1 MSKKKMEGSAAMP
14 VEPLPA
20 KALRRECDPSLFDFE
35 HTGQLPPTRE
45 LIGQQRAVE
54 ATEFGLAIQLDGYN
68 IYMAGESGEGK
79 TRYALECAQ
88 KQAKHMPVPD
98 DWCYVY
104 NFEDA
109 TRPRAINLPAG
120 MGREFKK
127 DMEEFVRIIEQEMDK
142 AFNGD
147 EYEAERTRIIKRFRE
162 RKDELVMKLSQ
173 EAQERGFRVKLAN
186 SGIYFM
192 PLVDGEPISEDEFNQ
207 LDEDIKIELTKSSEA
222 LQAQTGEIIRKI
234 RELETEAEEAIK
246 KWEHQIALYAVGI
259 HIDSLKEK
267 YMAYPAVVGY
277 LNEVR
282 SDILDN
288 VEALVGDDY
297 GDDQQTMFLQMMAR
311 RGAEENPYDRYK
323 VNLLVDNSHLK
334 GAPVIVDYNPTYYN
348 LMGRCEYENE
358 FGTMTTDY
366 TMIKPGLFH
375 QANGGFLILQINDVL
390 SNPQSFEAIKRT
402 LKTRQIIIENIK
414 EQMGLVAVS
423 ALKPEPIPVNVK
435 IILVG
440 SSEIYHLLYHFD
452 RDFKKFF
459 KIKAE
464 FDDQMDWNQDN
475 VNKIARFISAFCNKE
490 GIPHFD
496 RTGVAEVVNYCSWLV
511 QDQTKLTTRFSEIV
525 NILGEA
531 GTWASIQ
538 NSDLVTGL
546 HVKKAIR
553 EKMKRSNKYDEELLE
568 LVRDGTIM
576 IDTDGWVVGQIN
588 GLSVIELGDYTFGK
602 PARITAATYMG
613 KAGIVD
619 IEREVETGGYT
630 HSKGVLILSGYI
642 GRKYAQDI
650 PLSLTA
656 SICFEQTYSGID
668 GDSASST
675 ELYAILSS
683 LADLPINQGIAVTGS
698 VNQLGMIQPIGGAS
712 FKIQGFFNICKIN
725 GLTGRQGVIIPR
737 QNIKNLVLN
746 DEVVK
751 AVEEGMFHIYPV
763 STVDEGI
770 EILTGVSAGEKL
782 PDGTYPENTVHGRVY
797 RKLRHYTETAAKYK
811 E

>member
-1 MSKKKMEGSAAMP
+1 MSKKKMEGSVVMP
-14 VEPLPA
+14 VEPLPVS
-20 KALRRECDPSLFDFE
+20 ALRRECDPNLFDFE
-35 HTGQLPPTRE
+35 HTGQLPPSRD
-45 LIGQQRAVE
+45 LIGQQRAAE
-54 ATEFGLAIQLDGYN
+54 AIEFGLAIQLDGYN

-88 KQAKHMPVPD
+88 RQAKRMPVPD

-109 TRPRAINLPAG
+109 TRPKAINLPAG

-127 DMEEFVRIIEQEMDK
+127 DMEEFVRIIEQEIEK

-147 EYEAERTRIIKRFRE
+147 EYEAERTRIIKRFRD

-192 PLVDGEPISEDEFNQ
+192 PLVDGEPISEEEFNQ
-207 LDEDIKIELTKSSEA
+207 LDEDVKIELTKSSEA

-234 RELETEAEEAIK
+234 REIESEAEEAIK

-259 HIDSLKEK
+259 HIDSMKEK
-267 YMAYPAVVGY
+267 YEAYPAVVGY

-282 SDILDN
+282 NDILDN
-288 VEALVGDDY
+288 IDTLVGDDY
-297 GDDQQTMFLQMMAR
+297 DDDQQSLLLHMMIR
-311 RGAEENPYDRYK
+311 RGSEENPYDRYK
-323 VNLLVDNSHLK
+323 VNLLIDNSHLK

-375 QANGGFLILQINDVL
+375 QANGGFLILQVNDVL
-390 SNPQSFEAIKRT
+390 ANPQSFEAIKRT
-402 LKTRQIIIENIK
+402 LKTRQIVIENIK

-553 EKMKRSNKYDEELLE
+553 EKMKRSSKYDEELLE

-712 FKIQGFFNICKIN
+712 FKIQGFFNICRIN
-725 GLTGRQGVIIPR
+725 GLTGKQGVIIPK
-737 QNIKNLVLN
+737 QNVKNLVLS

-763 STVDEGI
+763 SSVDEGI
-770 EILTGVSAGEKL
+770 EILTGVPAGEKL

-797 RKLRHYTETAAKYK
+797 RKLRHYAETAAKYK

>member
-797 RKLRHYTETAAKYK
+797 RKLRHYAETAAKYK

>member
-1 MSKKKMEGSAAMP
+1 
-14 VEPLPA
+14 
-20 KALRRECDPSLFDFE
+20 
-35 HTGQLPPTRE
+35 
-45 LIGQQRAVE
+45 
-54 ATEFGLAIQLDGYN
+54 
-68 IYMAGESGEGK
+68 
-79 TRYALECAQ
+79 
-88 KQAKHMPVPD
+88 MPVPD

-127 DMEEFVRIIEQEMDK
+127 DMEEFVRIIEQEIEK

-147 EYEAERTRIIKRFRE
+147 EYEAERSRIIKRFRD

-173 EAQERGFRVKLAN
+173 EAQERGFRVKLTN

-192 PLVDGEPISEDEFNQ
+192 PLVDGEPISEEEFNQ
-207 LDEDIKIELTKSSEA
+207 LDEDVKIELTKSSEA

-234 RELETEAEEAIK
+234 REIETEAEEAIK

-267 YMAYPAVVGY
+267 YEAYPAVVGY

-282 SDILDN
+282 NDILDN
-288 VEALVGDDY
+288 VDTLVGEDY
-297 GDDQQTMFLQMMAR
+297 DDDQQSLLLQLMAR

-375 QANGGFLILQINDVL
+375 QANGGFLILQVNDVL
-390 SNPQSFEAIKRT
+390 ANPQSFEAIKRT
-402 LKTRQIIIENIK
+402 LKTRQIVIENIK

-423 ALKPEPIPVNVK
+423 DLKPEPIPVDVK

-440 SSEIYHLLYHFD
+440 SSEMYHLLYNFD
-452 RDFKKFF
+452 RDFKKYF

-464 FDDQMDWNQDN
+464 FDDQMDWNQEN

-531 GTWASIQ
+531 GIWARIQ
-538 NSDLVTGL
+538 DSSLVTAQ

-553 EKMKRSNKYDEELLE
+553 EKMKRSSKYDEELLE

-656 SICFEQTYSGID
+656 SICFEQTYGGID

-712 FKIQGFFNICKIN
+712 FKIQGFFNICRIN
-725 GLTGRQGVIIPR
+725 GLTGKQGVIIPK
-737 QNIKNLVLN
+737 QNVKNLVLS
-746 DEVVK
+746 DEVVE
-751 AVEEGMFHIYPV
+751 AVEKGMFHIYPV

-770 EILTGVSAGEKL
+770 EILTGVPAGEKL

-797 RKLRHYTETAAKYK
+797 RKLRHYAETAAKYK

>member
-120 MGREFKK
+120 MGRELKK

-797 RKLRHYTETAAKYK
+797 RKLRHYAETAAKYK

>member
-1 MSKKKMEGSAAMP
+1 MP
-14 VEPLPA
+14 VKPLPA
-20 KALRRECDPSLFDFE
+20 SALRRECDPSMFDFDN
-35 HTGQLPPTRE
+35 TSQIKPSRE
-45 LIGQQRAVE
+45 VIGQRRAVE
-54 ATEFGLAIQLDGYN
+54 ATEFGLAIDLDGYN
-68 IYMAGESGEGK
+68 IYMAGESGQGK
-79 TRYALECAQ
+79 TRYAMECAQ
-88 KQAKHMPVPD
+88 KAARLMPVPD

-104 NFEDA
+104 NFEDSN
-109 TRPRAINLPAG
+109 RPKAINLPAG
-120 MGREFKK
+120 LGRVFKK
-127 DMEEFVRIIEQEMDK
+127 DMGELVRIIEHEIVK
-142 AFNGD
+142 AFKGD
-147 EYEAERTRIIKRFRE
+147 EYEAERARIIKRFRDK
-162 RKDELVMKLSQ
+162 KDELVMKLSQ
-173 EAQERGFRVKLAN
+173 EAQERGFRIKMAG

-192 PLVDGEPISEDEFNQ
+192 PLMDGEPLSEENFKQ
-207 LDEDIKIELTKSSEA
+207 LDEDVKIELSKSSEE
-222 LQAQTGEIIRKI
+222 LQEQTNDIIRKI
-234 RELETEAEEAIK
+234 REIDTDAEEAIK
-246 KWEHQIALYAVGI
+246 KWENQIALYTVGI
-259 HIDSLKEK
+259 HIDDLKEK
-267 YMAYPAVVGY
+267 YRLYPEVAEY

-282 SDILDN
+282 SDILENIDS
-288 VEALVGDDY
+288 LVRSDF
-297 GDDQQTMFLQMMAR
+297 GDDQQSILLQIMAR
-311 RGAEENPYDRYK
+311 RGIEDNPYHRYR

-334 GAPVIVDYNPTYYN
+334 GAPVVVDYNPTYYN

-390 SNPQSFEAIKRT
+390 SNPQSFAAIKRT
-402 LKTRQIIIENIK
+402 LKTRQIVIENIK

-423 ALKPEPIPVNVK
+423 ALKPEPIPINVK

-440 SSEIYHLLYHFD
+440 SSEMYQFLYNYD
-452 RDFKKFF
+452 RDFKKYF

-464 FDDQMDWNQDN
+464 FDEQMDWNHDN
-475 VNKIARFISAFCNKE
+475 IIKLTRYISAFCSKE
-490 GIPHFD
+490 GVPHFD

-511 QDQTKLTTRFSEIV
+511 QDQTKLTTRFSQIV

-531 GTWASIQ
+531 GTWARVEKSK
-538 NSDLVTGL
+538 LVSAR
-546 HVKKAIR
+546 HVKKAVMER
-553 EKMKRSNKYDEELLE
+553 MKRSSKYDELLLE

-576 IDTDGWVVGQIN
+576 IDTDGWVIGQIN
-588 GLSVIELGDYTFGK
+588 GLAVINMGDYIFGK
-602 PARITAATYMG
+602 PARITAATFMG

-656 SICFEQTYSGID
+656 SICFEQNYGGID

-683 LADLPINQGIAVTGS
+683 LADLSINQGIAVTGS
-698 VNQLGMIQPIGGAS
+698 VNQLGVIQPIGGAT
-712 FKIQGFFNICKIN
+712 FKVQSYFNICRVK
-725 GLTGRQGVIIPR
+725 GLTGKQGVIIPA
-737 QNIKNLVLN
+737 QNVKNLILS
-746 DEVVK
+746 DDVVK

-770 EILTGVSAGEKL
+770 EILTGVPAGEKN
-782 PDGTYPENTVHGRVY
+782 PDGTYPEGTVNDRVY
-797 RKLRHYTETAAKYK
+797 KKLRYYAETTARYK

>member
-1 MSKKKMEGSAAMP
+1 MP
-14 VEPLPA
+14 VKPLPA
-20 KALRRECDPSLFDFE
+20 SALRRECDPSLFDF
-35 HTGQLPPTRE
+35 TDTSQVAPSRD

-54 ATEFGLAIQLDGYN
+54 ATEFGMVVQLDGYN

-88 KQAKHMPVPD
+88 KQARLMPVPD

-104 NFEDA
+104 NFEDSN
-109 TRPRAINLPAG
+109 RPRVINLPAG

-127 DMEEFVRIIEQEMDK
+127 DMEEFVRVIEQEIVK

-147 EYEAERTRIIKRFRE
+147 EYEAERSRIIKNFRDK
-162 RKDELVMKLSQ
+162 KDDLVMKLSQ
-173 EAQERGFRVKLAN
+173 EAQERGFRVKMAN

-192 PLVDGEPISEDEFNQ
+192 PLVDGEPLSEEDFKL
-207 LDEDIKIELTKSSEA
+207 LDEEVKIELSKSSEE
-222 LQAQTGEIIRKI
+222 LQAQTGDIIRRI
-234 RELETEAEEAIK
+234 REIEVDAEEAVK
-246 KWEHQIALYAVGI
+246 KWENQIALYAVGI

-267 YMAYPAVVGY
+267 YELYPLVVEY

-282 SDILDN
+282 NDILN
-288 VEALVGDDY
+288 NIESLVQPDY
-297 GDDQQTMFLQMMAR
+297 GDDQQAMLLQMMAR
-311 RGAEENPYDRYK
+311 KGSDENPYHRYK
-323 VNLLVDNSHLK
+323 VNLLVDNGHLH
-334 GAPVIVDYNPTYYN
+334 GAPVVVDYNPTYYN

-375 QANGGFLILQINDVL
+375 QANGGFLILQVNDVL

-402 LKTRQIIIENIK
+402 LKTRQIVIENIK

-423 ALKPEPIPVNVK
+423 ALKPEPIPINVK

-440 SSEIYHLLYHFD
+440 SSEMYQLLYNYD

-464 FDDQMDWNQDN
+464 FDEEMEWNRDN
-475 VNKIARFISAFCNKE
+475 VNRLARYISAFCNKE
-490 GIPHFD
+490 GLPHFD

-531 GTWASIQ
+531 GTWAQIE
-538 NSDLVTGL
+538 NSGLVTAQ
-546 HVKKAIR
+546 HVKMAIR
-553 EKMKRSNKYDEELLE
+553 EKMKRSSKHDEQLLE
-568 LVRDGTIM
+568 LVRNGTLM

-588 GLSVIELGDYTFGK
+588 GLAVVDMGDYIFGK
-602 PARITAATYMG
+602 PARITAATFMG

-656 SICFEQTYSGID
+656 SICFEQNYSGID

-698 VNQLGMIQPIGGAS
+698 VNQLGVIQPIGGAT
-712 FKIQGFFNICKIN
+712 FKIQGYFDICRIN
-725 GLTGRQGVIIPR
+725 GLTGKQGVIIPR
-737 QNIKNLVLN
+737 QNVKNLMLN
-746 DEVVK
+746 DDVVK

-770 EILTGVSAGEKL
+770 EILTGVPAGEKQ
-782 PDGTYPENTVHGRVY
+782 PDGTYPEGTVNDLVY
-797 RKLRHYTETAAKYK
+797 RKLRYYAETTAKYK

>member
-282 SDILDN
+282 SNILDN

-797 RKLRHYTETAAKYK
+797 RKLRHYAETAAKYK

>member
-1 MSKKKMEGSAAMP
+1 MP

-797 RKLRHYTETAAKYK
+797 RKLRHYAETAAKYK